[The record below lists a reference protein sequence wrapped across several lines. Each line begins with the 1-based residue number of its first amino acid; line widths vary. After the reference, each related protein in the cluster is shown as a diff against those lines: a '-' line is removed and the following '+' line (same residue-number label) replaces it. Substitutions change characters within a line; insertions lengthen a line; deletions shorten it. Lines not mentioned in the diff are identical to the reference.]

1 MDATAWVA
9 IAGIAG
15 TLVGT
20 LAGPAIGERM
30 RRRSIRNEQLLV
42 QRLDAYGE
50 LIRFTARMVT
60 DAKIRLL
67 SPEFRHRE
75 LAGDELDRTQGR
87 VRVIATKHVLDL
99 LDKFVTAADRYED
112 EFDNSAATDADRSVL
127 VNDLDEAFGRL
138 EAGIRKEVLG

>member
-42 QRLDAYGE
+42 QRLDSYGE
-50 LIRFTARMVT
+50 LIRFTGRMVT
-60 DAKIRLL
+60 DAKIRLS
-67 SPEFRHRE
+67 SPDFQHRQV
-75 LAGDELDRTQGR
+75 AGDELDRTQGR
-87 VRVIATKHVLDL
+87 VRVIATRHVLDL

-112 EFDNSAATDADRSVL
+112 EFDNSAATEAERNAL
-127 VNDLDEAFGRL
+127 VNDLDESFGRL
-138 EAGIRKEVLG
+138 ESGIRKEVLG

>member
-15 TLVGT
+15 TLVGA

-30 RRRSIRNEQLLV
+30 RRRSVRHEQLLV

-50 LIRFTARMVT
+50 LIRFTARLLT
-60 DAKIRLL
+60 DARIRLS
-67 SPEFRHRE
+67 SPEFQHRYIS
-75 LAGDELDRTQGR
+75 GDELDRTQGR
-87 VRVIATKHVLDL
+87 VRVIATKPVLDL
-99 LDKFVTAADRYED
+99 LDKFAAAADRYED
-112 EFDNSAATDADRSVL
+112 EFDDAEATDATRNVL
-127 VNDLDEAFGRL
+127 VDGLNDSFERL